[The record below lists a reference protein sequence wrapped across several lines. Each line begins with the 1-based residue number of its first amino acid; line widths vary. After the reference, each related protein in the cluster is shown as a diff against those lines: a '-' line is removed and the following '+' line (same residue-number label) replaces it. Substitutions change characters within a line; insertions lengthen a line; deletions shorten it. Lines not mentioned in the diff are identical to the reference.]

1 MAFFMQIQ
9 RFEVGP
15 FAQNTY
21 LLWDDSRHSVLIDA
35 GFSNDREFDMLFEFL
50 EKHHLDIDLDIGR
63 YLGDYAWTVSGKVQK
78 EQTLSSIYLLRSR

>member
-1 MAFFMQIQ
+1 MQIQ

-50 EKHHLDIDLDIGR
+50 EKHNLDIDLILLTHAHVDHI
-63 YLGDYAWTVSGKVQK
+63 LGLHGLFKNY
-78 EQTLSSIYLLRSR
+78 